1 MVHAAPR
8 VQIAVATRFDL
19 TVETYE
25 EGGEHPVVTHVFHGK
40 TPEQAVAF
48 YRAHLKS
55 DKFLRDCVRGRFG
68 KMPCR
73 NVMHP
78 IVPRRV

>member
-1 MVHAAPR
+1 MIR
-8 VQIAVATRFDL
+8 YDL

-25 EGGEHPVVTHVFHGK
+25 EGGLHPVVTHIFHGDS
-40 TPEQAVAF
+40 PGQALAF

-55 DKFLRDCVRGRFG
+55 DAFLRKCRTGHFG

-73 NVMHP
+73 NVILPMRR
-78 IVPRRV
+78 RRV